1 MDSAGITQLCR
12 AAAFDHPTSEITVR
26 ETHISWVIL
35 CGDYAYKLKKPV
47 NFGFLDFSDLALRK
61 HYCEEEL
68 RLNRRFSPELYLAV
82 VPVTEGQD
90 GPVMDGAGEAID
102 YAVKMRRFDESQLLD
117 SIAARD
123 GLNKQLVRSIA
134 RELARLH
141 AELPR
146 CFPDPE
152 GEEAGSPAAL
162 QAALRQ
168 NFSQLRQYPLR
179 ENEQQLLD
187 AIEPWSRQHYDVL
200 LPAMQQRVRDGWV
213 IDGHGDDHLGNM
225 AIIDGE
231 VRLFDC
237 IEFNA
242 DFRIVDSIAEVA
254 LLDMD
259 LNARGHPGESHRLL
273 MDYLEYRD
281 DFEGLALLD
290 LYRVYF
296 ALVRAKVALLQ
307 HSTDDPALLDTK
319 AYGEARHYLEIAY
332 RYCQPHQRFLAIT
345 YGISGSGKST
355 IAGKLVE
362 ASGAVRIRSDVE
374 RKRLFGLAPEEPSE
388 PRDNATLYS
397 SEMSRKTFKR
407 LARLAETIL
416 DAGFPVIVDGTFLHR
431 HARNDFQD
439 LAQRLEV
446 AFVIIHCVAD
456 QGKIRDR
463 LKARES
469 DGRSVSEAGIA
480 IMEQQLDQLEPLSEQ
495 ELQLATEVNS
505 EADPDQIWRSL
516 QKWSESAQ
524 GGRDTAGGR
533 LGQQQDR
540 TDEKRNSADQGKY

>member
-12 AAAFDHPTSEITVR
+12 AAAFDHPANDITVR

-47 NFGFLDFSDLALRK
+47 DFGFLDFSDLAQRK

-68 RLNRRFSPELYLAV
+68 RLNRRFSPEVYLAV
-82 VPVTEGQD
+82 VPVTQGPD
-90 GPVMDGAGEAID
+90 GPVMGGAGEPVD

-123 GLNKQLVRSIA
+123 GLNKKLVRSIA

-146 CFPDPE
+146 CFPEPE
-152 GEEAGSPAAL
+152 GEEAGTPAAL

-187 AIEPWSRQHYDVL
+187 AIEPWSEQRYDVL

-225 AIIDGE
+225 AIIDGQ

-273 MDYLEYRD
+273 TDYLEYRG
-281 DFEGLALLD
+281 DFAGLALLD

-319 AYGEARHYLEIAY
+319 AYGEARHYLEIAR
-332 RYCQPHQRFLAIT
+332 RYCQPRRRFLGIT
-345 YGISGSGKST
+345 YGLSGSGKST
-355 IAGKLVE
+355 AAGKLVE

-374 RKRLFGLAPEEPSE
+374 RKRLFGLAPEERSE
-388 PRDNATLYS
+388 ARDNARLYS
-397 SEMSRKTFKR
+397 TDMSRKTFER
-407 LARLAETIL
+407 LADLAETIL
-416 DAGFPVIVDGTFLHR
+416 DAGFPVIVDGTFLHSHVR
-431 HARNDFQD
+431 DDFQG
-439 LAQRLEV
+439 LATRLKV
-446 AFVIIHCVAD
+446 PFAILHCVTD
-456 QGKIRDR
+456 EGKIRDR
-463 LKARES
+463 LQARES
-469 DGRSVSEAGIA
+469 SGVSVSEAGIA
-480 IMEQQLDQLEPLSEQ
+480 IMEQQRDQLQPLSDSER
-495 ELQLATEVNS
+495 QLATEVRAG
-505 EADPDQIWRSL
+505 ADPDDIWQSVRSKM
-516 QKWSESAQ
+516 Q
-524 GGRDTAGGR
+524 
-533 LGQQQDR
+533 
-540 TDEKRNSADQGKY
+540 